1 MIWNRWRPRL
11 IYLMMSAFVAWH
23 ALALVIAPA
32 PRESV
37 LVQTQRA
44 FLQPY
49 LTFFRLDNP
58 WNFFAPTIRGAEL
71 RYAVEDAAGARTEF
85 AAVEQTNWFH
95 PEYIW
100 LRDFNY
106 TMMDD
111 PEIYADR
118 VGELLCR
125 KHASL
130 HPVSITFVERDH
142 SDFKPE
148 DWLDGK
154 RPQDPEFIRDNTLR
168 TVQCSAS

>member
-1 MIWNRWRPRL
+1 MVWNRWRPRL
-11 IYLMMSAFVAWH
+11 IYLVMSAFAVWHTVAM
-23 ALALVIAPA
+23 VIAPA
-32 PRESV
+32 PRESE

-49 LTFFRLDNP
+49 LTLFKLDNP
-58 WNFFAPTIRGAEL
+58 WNFFTPTIRGAEL
-71 RYAVEDAAGARTEF
+71 RYAVEDAAGVRTEF
-85 AAVEQTNWFH
+85 ASVGQTNWFH

-118 VGELLCR
+118 AGELLCR

-130 HPVSITFVERDH
+130 HPVSITFVEREQR
-142 SDFKPE
+142 DFKAE
-148 DWLDGK
+148 DWLNGK
-154 RPQDPEFIRDNTLR
+154 RPHDPEFIRDNTLQ